1 MDVRRYR
8 MNARSGLSGCQVAGI
23 LLAVLLVAT
32 VCLATGLVLG
42 GGIGLVGGGTA
53 GYAIGR
59 ARSTRIEPHIEIPIP
74 QPPGDEGWQLPEEL
88 PELPLPGVELRPF
101 LGVRYKTVKDGAR
114 IAEVEPGT
122 PAQAAGLRPGDV
134 ILAVDGAPVGE
145 GHPDL
150 TARVLEYE
158 PGDEIQL
165 RVRRGAGELEIEVIL
180 GARAVFDRR
189 FDLPPGEFPE
199 LPQRRQPSQ
208 G

>member
-1 MDVRRYR
+1 MDTRR
-8 MNARSGLSGCQVAGI
+8 GLSGCQVVGI
-23 LLAVLLVAT
+23 VLAVLLVAT

-42 GGIGLVGGGTA
+42 GGIGLVGGGAA

-59 ARSTRIEPHIEIPIP
+59 ARSTRVEPHVEIPIP
-74 QPPGDEGWQLPEEL
+74 SPGEEWRLPEEL
-88 PELPLPGVELRPF
+88 PEMPLPGMQVRPF
-101 LGVRYKTVKDGAR
+101 LGVRYQTVKDGAR

-134 ILAVDGAPVGE
+134 ILTVDGAPVGE

-158 PGDEIQL
+158 PGDEIEL
-165 RVRRGAGELEIEVIL
+165 RVRRGAGELEIEVTL
-180 GARAVFDRR
+180 GARAVFEQR

-199 LPQRRQPSQ
+199 LPQRQQPSQ

>member
-1 MDVRRYR
+1 MD
-8 MNARSGLSGCQVAGI
+8 ARSRVSGCQVTGI
-23 LLAVLLVAT
+23 VLAVLLVAT

-42 GGIGLVGGGTA
+42 GGIGLVGGGAA

-59 ARSTRIEPHIEIPIP
+59 ARSTHVEIPIP
-74 QPPGDEGWQLPEEL
+74 QPPGDEEWQLPEEF

-101 LGVRYKTVKDGAR
+101 LGVRYATVNDGAR
-114 IAEVEPGT
+114 IAEVEPET

-134 ILAVDGAPVGE
+134 ILAVGGAPVGE

-158 PGDEIQL
+158 PGDKVEL
-165 RVRRGAGELEIEVIL
+165 RVRRGAGELEIEVTL
-180 GARAVFDRR
+180 GARAVFERR
-189 FDLPPGEFPE
+189 FDIPPGEFPE

>member
-1 MDVRRYR
+1 MSERI
-8 MNARSGLSGCQVAGI
+8 GLSGCQVVGI
-23 LLAVLLVAT
+23 VLAVLLVAT
-32 VCLATGLVLG
+32 ACLATGLVLG
-42 GGIGLVGGGTA
+42 GGIGLVGGGAA

-59 ARSTRIEPHIEIPIP
+59 ARSTRVEPHIEIPIP
-74 QPPGDEGWQLPEEL
+74 QPPGDEGWQLPEEF

-101 LGVRYKTVKDGAR
+101 LGVRYQTVRDGAR
-114 IAEVEPGT
+114 IAEVEPET

-150 TARVLEYE
+150 TAHVLEYE
-158 PGDEIQL
+158 PGDEIEL
-165 RVRRGAGELEIEVIL
+165 RVRRGAGELGIEVTL
-180 GARAVFDRR
+180 GARAVFERR
-189 FDLPPGEFPE
+189 FDLPPDEFPD

>member
-1 MDVRRYR
+1 MEE
-8 MNARSGLSGCQVAGI
+8 RSGLSGCQVVGI
-23 LLAVLLVAT
+23 VLAVLLFAT
-32 VCLATGLVLG
+32 ACLATGLVLG
-42 GGIGLVGGGTA
+42 GGIGLVGGGAA

-59 ARSTRIEPHIEIPIP
+59 ARSTRVEIPIP
-74 QPPGDEGWQLPEEL
+74 QPHGDEEWQLPEEF
-88 PELPLPGVELRPF
+88 PELPLPGAKVRPF
-101 LGVRYKTVKDGAR
+101 LGVRYQTVRDGAR
-114 IAEVEPGT
+114 IAEVEPET

-158 PGDEIQL
+158 PGDEIEL
-165 RVRRGAGELEIEVIL
+165 RVRRGTGELEIEVTL
-180 GARAVFDRR
+180 GARAVFERR

>member
-1 MDVRRYR
+1 MD
-8 MNARSGLSGCQVAGI
+8 ARSRLSGCQVVGI
-23 LLAVLLVAT
+23 VLAILLVAT

-42 GGIGLVGGGTA
+42 GGIGLVGGGAA

-59 ARSTRIEPHIEIPIP
+59 ARSTPVEIPIP
-74 QPPGDEGWQLPEEL
+74 QLPGDEGWQLPEEL
-88 PELPLPGVELRPF
+88 PELPLPGVEVRPF
-101 LGVRYKTVKDGAR
+101 LGVRYQTVKDGAR
-114 IAEVEPGT
+114 ITEVEPGT
-122 PAQAAGLRPGDV
+122 PAHAAGLRPGDV

-158 PGDEIQL
+158 PGDEIEL
-165 RVRRGAGELEIEVIL
+165 RVRRGAGELEIEVTL
-180 GARAVFDRR
+180 GARAVFERR
-189 FDLPPGEFPE
+189 FEIPPGEFPE